1 MAPRYGAVEKWFN
14 SPDFLSDIRRFESCR
29 HHHRPRQ
36 LSRQSIGL
44 KIRASLVRFQVQ
56 APNMGGW
63 YRGCAVVSKT
73 IEKCSSRLPPANM
86 LCYFSG
92 RRLPLQGRGRWFEST
107 TEYHLNNR
115 EKRIRLWN
123 AVERHH
129 SDIDHSYNSCN
140 PFPIVYVLLVQRKE
154 QRSSKPQMKV
164 RFLHGIPIKNIIF
177 DFL

>member
-73 IEKCSSRLPPANM
+73 TEKCSSRLPPANM

-115 EKRIRLWN
+115 EKRIRLWK
-123 AVERHH
+123 AVGRHH
-129 SDIDHSYNSCN
+129 RRRRWTDRSYMPDTN
-140 PFPIVYVLLVQRKE
+140 PRKLPQLRVVE
-154 QRSSKPQMKV
+154 SIPCCLCPVSSTERTKV
-164 RFLHGIPIKNIIF
+164 F
-177 DFL
+177 

>member
-56 APNMGGW
+56 AP
-63 YRGCAVVSKT
+63 VV
-73 IEKCSSRLPPANM
+73 RLWCNWKHSGLQSHM

-92 RRLPLQGRGRWFEST
+92 RRLVLQTRGRWFEST

-115 EKRIRLWN
+115 VKRIRLWK
-123 AVERHH
+123 AVGRHH
-129 SDIDHSYNSCN
+129 RRRRWTDRSYMPDTN
-140 PFPIVYVLLVQRKE
+140 PRKLPQLRVVE
-154 QRSSKPQMKV
+154 SIPYCLCPVSSTERTKV
-164 RFLHGIPIKNIIF
+164 F
-177 DFL
+177 